1 VTVVAYD
8 RRLFLKSAGAAGLA
22 LAAAPAHAARALD
35 PNSPAVL
42 VDTTR
47 CIGCRGCEAAC
58 AEANGL
64 PEPPEPP
71 GDIFATRRE
80 ASTTQFT
87 VVNRGSVA
95 SNGDERFAKTQ
106 CLHCLSPGCA
116 SACPVR
122 ALEKTPE
129 GPVVYHADR
138 CIGCRYCMVA
148 CPFGV
153 PKYEY
158 QKAVPYV
165 RKCTF
170 CYERQVRGLKPACV
184 EACPA
189 EALSFGTR
197 STLLLEAKRRVFAP
211 DSGYVPHVYG
221 EHESGGT
228 SWLYISDVP
237 LESLGL
243 RTDVSDVAPSER
255 TDGALSAV
263 PVVMTL
269 WPPLLM
275 GLYAFAHER
284 RDNDKE
290 DDHV

>member
-1 VTVVAYD
+1 VACN
-8 RRLFLKSAGAAGLA
+8 RRVFLKTAGAAGLA
-22 LAAAPAHAARALD
+22 LTAAPRAQGAVRPD
-35 PNSPAVL
+35 GPAVL

-47 CIGCRGCEAAC
+47 CIGCRSCEAAC
-58 AEANGL
+58 AEQNGL
-64 PEPPEPP
+64 PAPAEPPY
-71 GDIFATRRE
+71 DVFAQRR
-80 ASTTQFT
+80 TTTTSAYT
-87 VVNRGSVA
+87 VVNRAIEKAPDGS
-95 SNGDERFAKTQ
+95 ERYAKTQ
-106 CLHCLSPGCA
+106 CLHCVSPGCA

-122 ALEKTPE
+122 ALEKSPA

-158 QKAVPYV
+158 EKAVPYV

-170 CYERQVRGLKPACV
+170 CSERQAQGLKPACV

-189 EALSFGTR
+189 EALQFGR
-197 STLLLEAKRRVFAP
+197 REALLLEAKRRVFAP

-221 EHESGGT
+221 ERESGGT
-228 SWLYISDVP
+228 SWLYISDVS
-237 LESLGL
+237 LDSLGL
-243 RTDVSDVAPSER
+243 RTDVGELSPSDR
-255 TDGALSAV
+255 TDGALSTV

-275 GLYAFAHER
+275 GLYAFAHR
-284 RDNDKE
+284 RDTRE
-290 DDHV
+290 EREEESHV

>member
-1 VTVVAYD
+1 MACN

-22 LAAAPAHAARALD
+22 LASAPAHAARALD
-35 PNSPAVL
+35 PDTPAVL

-64 PEPPEPP
+64 PEPPDPP
-71 GDIFATRRE
+71 GDIFAARRE
-80 ASTTQFT
+80 PSTTQFT
-87 VVNRGSVA
+87 VVNRGSTA
-95 SNGDERFAKTQ
+95 SKGDERFAKTQ

-158 QKAVPYV
+158 EKAVPYV

-170 CYERQVRGLKPACV
+170 CYERQVRGLRPACV

-189 EALSFGTR
+189 DALTFGR
-197 STLLLEAKRRVFAP
+197 RADLLLEAKRRVFAA
-211 DSGYVPHVYG
+211 DSAYVPHVYG

-228 SWLYISDVP
+228 SWMYVSDVP

-243 RTDVSDVAPSER
+243 RTDVSMTAPSER

-275 GLYAFAHER
+275 SLYAFAHQRDR
-284 RDNDKE
+284 RENEE